1 MGGVRME
8 TVNQLLKVKGGQI
21 FSVAPTDS
29 VLRAIEIMATRHV
42 GALLVMSQDGLL
54 GIISERD
61 YTRKVILKNRSS
73 HDTPVGDIMTAN
85 PVTVSP
91 DSTVH
96 HCMETMTEGRFRHLP
111 VVDKGR
117 VVGMLSIGD
126 LVKAVIE
133 DQSQKI
139 EQLERYIAG

>member
-1 MGGVRME
+1 MQ

-21 FSVAPTDS
+21 FSLAPTDS
-29 VLRAIEIMATRHV
+29 VLKAIEMMADRHV
-42 GALLVMSQDGLL
+42 GALLVMQQGSLV

-61 YTRKVILKNRSS
+61 YARKVILKHRSS
-73 HDTPVGDIMTAN
+73 SDTSVGDIMTSS

-91 DSTVH
+91 EDTIRR
-96 HCMETMTEGRFRHLP
+96 CMELMTEGRFRHLP
-111 VVDKGR
+111 VAQAGKVI
-117 VVGMLSIGD
+117 GMLSIGD

-133 DQSQKI
+133 EQRDQI

>member
-1 MGGVRME
+1 MQ
-8 TVNQLLKVKGGQI
+8 TVNQLLRLKGGQI
-21 FSVAPTDS
+21 YSVAPDDS
-29 VLRAIEIMATRHV
+29 VLRAIELMATRHV
-42 GALLVMSQDGLL
+42 GALLVLDQGALL

-61 YTRKVILKNRSS
+61 YARKVILKNRSS
-73 HDTPVGDIMTAN
+73 HDTPVGDIMTPS
-85 PVTVSP
+85 PVTVGP
-91 DSTVH
+91 QDTVH
-96 HCMETMTEGRFRHLP
+96 RCMEIMTEGRFRHLP
-111 VVDKGR
+111 VVDSGR

>member
-1 MGGVRME
+1 MGGVRMA

-42 GALLVMSQDGLL
+42 GALLVMGQDRLL

-61 YTRKVILKNRSS
+61 YARKVILKNRSS

-91 DSTVH
+91 DATVH

>member
-1 MGGVRME
+1 MQ
-8 TVNQLLKVKGGQI
+8 TVNQLLKAKGGQI
-21 FSVAPTDS
+21 FSVEPSDS
-29 VLRAIEIMATRHV
+29 VLHAIEIMATRHV
-42 GALLVMSQDGLL
+42 GALLVMSEDGLV

-61 YTRKVILKNRSS
+61 YARKVILKKRSS

-85 PVTVSP
+85 PVAVKS
-91 DSTVH
+91 DATVH
-96 HCMETMTEGRFRHLP
+96 QCMEIMTEGRFRHLP
-111 VVDKGR
+111 VVDSGR

-126 LVKAVIE
+126 LVKAVIA